1 MKKNHAVTNKSNE
14 KETPILPKGKKP
26 EAELSEADLDKVT
39 GGAIDSYVVFQTDKG
54 GYIKGESQ

>member
-1 MKKNHAVTNKSNE
+1 MKKNYTVTSKSNE

-39 GGAIDSYVVFQTDKG
+39 GGAIDSYTYFQDYKG
-54 GYIKGESQ
+54 GYIKGE

>member
-14 KETPILPKGKKP
+14 KETPVLPKGKKP

-39 GGAIDSYVVFQTDKG
+39 GGAVDSFTYFQDYKG
-54 GYIKGESQ
+54 GYIKGE

>member
-1 MKKNHAVTNKSNE
+1 MKRNHAVTNKSNE

-39 GGAIDSYVVFQTDKG
+39 GGAVDSYMYFKDYQG
-54 GYIKGESQ
+54 GYIKGE

>member
-1 MKKNHAVTNKSNE
+1 MKKNHTVTNKSNE

-39 GGAIDSYVVFQTDKG
+39 GGAVDTNMVFIGYDDK
-54 GYIKGESQ
+54 YLK

>member
-14 KETPILPKGKKP
+14 KETPVLPKGKKP

-39 GGAIDSYVVFQTDKG
+39 GGAID
-54 GYIKGESQ
+54 GYTFFKDYNDPLK

>member
-39 GGAIDSYVVFQTDKG
+39 GGAVDSFTYFQDYKG
-54 GYIKGESQ
+54 GYIKGE

>member
-39 GGAIDSYVVFQTDKG
+39 GGAIDSYTYFQDYKG
-54 GYIKGESQ
+54 GYIKGE